1 MGRFSNPFKAA
12 KKVVKTVTKPIAKV
26 LDKVVPNELKP
37 YLPYLAAVAPILGPQ
52 MGILS
57 NLTKLQAAGL
67 YGGGALAAQLSQE
80 GSEGDFDVLPIA
92 LACLLYTSPSPRDGL
107 LSRMPSSA

>member
-52 MGILS
+52 MVYCP
-57 NLTKLQAAGL
+57 T
-67 YGGGALAAQLSQE
+67 
-80 GSEGDFDVLPIA
+80 
-92 LACLLYTSPSPRDGL
+92 
-107 LSRMPSSA
+107 